1 MGKRLTVWNS
11 PILLH
16 FAVKTES
23 PFRRYTKGVV
33 MLNSIFEEL
42 KSRLLMPDVSRF
54 YGLEINRAG
63 FAACPFHPDNTPSL
77 KFDDS
82 FLRSV

>member
-1 MGKRLTVWNS
+1 
-11 PILLH
+11 
-16 FAVKTES
+16 
-23 PFRRYTKGVV
+23 
-33 MLNSIFEEL
+33 MLDNIFEEL
-42 KSRLLMPDVSRF
+42 KSRLFMPDVARF

-82 FLRSV
+82 FLRSVFTADRRQVRAETQSNLNGGMEHES